1 MKNKEISPIVELRR
15 YTLKP
20 DQREVLIDLFD
31 REFVET
37 QEACGLSVIGQFRD
51 LDQPD
56 HFVWLRGF
64 PHMEARRQALS
75 SFYGG
80 PIWEEHKNSANDTM
94 IASDDVYLLRARQG
108 FDLTGLERTGG
119 PSGLLVALLYPA
131 DAALPDFGD
140 ALLASFVTEDSPNTF
155 PRLPVWEDRK
165 VQAVFLAFADET
177 AFKAYPVPLAG
188 AQVARLTPTGRSLLR
203 ATPRAHGDQGGR
215 ADDQG

>member
-1 MKNKEISPIVELRR
+1 MKNIISSPIVELRR

-20 DQREVLIDLFD
+20 GQREVLIDLFD

-37 QEACGLSVIGQFRD
+37 QEACGMSVIGQFRD

-64 PHMEARRQALS
+64 TDMEARRQGLT

-80 PIWEEHKNSANDTM
+80 PVWEAHKNRANDTM
-94 IASDDVYLLRARQG
+94 IDSDDVYLLRAVQG
-108 FDLTGLERTGG
+108 FDLTGLTRDAG

-131 DAALPDFGD
+131 GAILPDFGG
-140 ALLASFVTEDSPNTF
+140 ALLASFATEDTPNTF

-165 VQAVFLAFADET
+165 VQAVFLAFADEA
-177 AFKAYPVPLAG
+177 AFKAYPVSLAG
-188 AQVARLTPTGRSLLR
+188 AQVARLTPTDRSLLR
-203 ATPRAHGDQGGR
+203 ATPRAHGNQGSRPHDQG
-215 ADDQG
+215 